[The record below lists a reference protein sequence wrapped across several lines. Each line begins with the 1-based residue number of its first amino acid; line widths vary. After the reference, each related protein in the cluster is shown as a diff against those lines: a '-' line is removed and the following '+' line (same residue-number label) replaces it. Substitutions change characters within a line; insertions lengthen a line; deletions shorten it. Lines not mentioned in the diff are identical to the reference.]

1 MNRKE
6 FLKQLEE
13 LLSDI
18 PEAERRDAMNYYQ
31 NYFDDAGVEQEQ
43 TILEELGSP
52 EKVAE
57 SIKRDLFGENYDA
70 YVKAKQEKQ
79 QETIEK
85 QQRENRTLRN
95 ILIVVALVLTFPI
108 WIGLVA
114 LAFGIL
120 VTVFAGLFGVAVAV
134 IAVVAACLFAGVAVT
149 VIGMINAVAGFPAV
163 GLIVIAGGLL
173 VFMIGILGVVALVW
187 IFGRIFPW
195 LIRAIVRLCKRPFQK
210 RGASI

>member
-149 VIGMINAVAGFPAV
+149 VIGMIKAVAGFPAV

-173 VFMIGILGVVALVW
+173 VFVIGILGVAALVW
-187 IFGRIFPW
+187 IFGRILPW

>member
-149 VIGMINAVAGFPAV
+149 VIGMIKAVAGFPAV

-173 VFMIGILGVVALVW
+173 VFMIGILGVVALVS
-187 IFGRIFPW
+187 GFP
-195 LIRAIVRLCKRPFQK
+195 KKQMM
-210 RGASI
+210 

>member
-149 VIGMINAVAGFPAV
+149 VIGMIKAVAGFPAV

-173 VFMIGILGVVALVW
+173 VFMIGILGVAALVW
-187 IFGRIFPW
+187 IFGRILPW

>member
-149 VIGMINAVAGFPAV
+149 VIGMIKAVAGFPAV

-173 VFMIGILGVVALVW
+173 VFMIGILGVVALYGSLEE
-187 IFGRIFPW
+187 FSHG
-195 LIRAIVRLCKRPFQK
+195 
-210 RGASI
+210 

>member
-79 QETIEK
+79 Q
-85 QQRENRTLRN
+85 RENRTLRN

-149 VIGMINAVAGFPAV
+149 VIGMIKAVAGFPAV

>member
-52 EKVAE
+52 KKVAE

-149 VIGMINAVAGFPAV
+149 VIGMIKAVAGFPAV

-173 VFMIGILGVVALVW
+173 VFMIGILGVAALVW
-187 IFGRIFPW
+187 IFGRILPW

>member
-1 MNRKE
+1 MNRKK

-114 LAFGIL
+114 VAFGIL

-149 VIGMINAVAGFPAV
+149 VIGMIKAVAGFPAV
-163 GLIVIAGGLL
+163 GLIVVAGGLL
-173 VFMIGILGVVALVW
+173 VFMIGI
-187 IFGRIFPW
+187 
-195 LIRAIVRLCKRPFQK
+195 
-210 RGASI
+210 

>member
-1 MNRKE
+1 
-6 FLKQLEE
+6 
-13 LLSDI
+13 
-18 PEAERRDAMNYYQ
+18 MNYYQ

-70 YVKAKQEKQ
+70 YVKAKQ
-79 QETIEK
+79 EK

-149 VIGMINAVAGFPAV
+149 VIGMIKAVAGFPAV

>member
-85 QQRENRTLRN
+85 QQ
-95 ILIVVALVLTFPI
+95 
-108 WIGLVA
+108 
-114 LAFGIL
+114 
-120 VTVFAGLFGVAVAV
+120 
-134 IAVVAACLFAGVAVT
+134 
-149 VIGMINAVAGFPAV
+149 
-163 GLIVIAGGLL
+163 
-173 VFMIGILGVVALVW
+173 
-187 IFGRIFPW
+187 
-195 LIRAIVRLCKRPFQK
+195 Q
-210 RGASI
+210 

>member
-149 VIGMINAVAGFPAV
+149 VIGVIKAVAGFPAV

-173 VFMIGILGVVALVW
+173 VFVIGILGVAALVW
-187 IFGRIFPW
+187 ICGRIFPW

>member
-149 VIGMINAVAGFPAV
+149 VIGMIKAVAGFPAV

-195 LIRAIVRLCKRPFQK
+195 RIRAIVRLCKRPFQK
-210 RGASI
+210 RGAAI

>member
-6 FLKQLEE
+6 LLKQLEE

-149 VIGMINAVAGFPAV
+149 VIGMIKAVAGFPAV

-195 LIRAIVRLCKRPFQK
+195 LIRAIVRPCKRPFQK